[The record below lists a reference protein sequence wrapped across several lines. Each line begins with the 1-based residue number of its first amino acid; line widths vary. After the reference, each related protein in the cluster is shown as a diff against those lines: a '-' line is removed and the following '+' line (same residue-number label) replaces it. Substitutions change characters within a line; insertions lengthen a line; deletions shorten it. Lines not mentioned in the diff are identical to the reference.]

1 MTTTGDL
8 LRRFVAMVRGLPE
21 NTRDLL
27 HTILLGVASALS
39 AVAFLLLTNY
49 VFKVTYLA
57 FMGRSLTF
65 FLTASFCVIMG
76 TSLAVGLLLSKI
88 EPDAA
93 GSGIPQLKAAYWKEV
108 GYVHW
113 RPVLV
118 KFIAGVLSLGGGA
131 SLGREGPTV
140 YIGGGLSSVISGF
153 LGYPKRLRRGTMVI
167 GASAGL
173 AAAFNTP
180 LAAITFVLEEI
191 ISDINS
197 RIIGRV
203 VLTSVLGAFVVYA
216 IVGRQPAF
224 TLPAID
230 TVSWKVYVLYPL
242 VALIASL
249 AGVVFQ
255 RATLSLRDRLKGQ
268 ASVPPWFLP
277 CCGGF
282 ITWVIGSACFIA
294 TGKVGIFGLG
304 YHDLS
309 EALSHGFIWWVAGVL
324 LAGKLLA
331 FIVSYGFGGCGG
343 IFSPSLFIGGMSG
356 FFLSG
361 IAGFWLDLSPS
372 DHIAAAAVGM
382 TACLGSIIRAPLTS
396 LLIVFEMTH
405 QFALVPGLMIAIIIS
420 KIVTRRSGDLNF
432 YDAVLVHD
440 GHELIRIRPPVDIRA
455 WQNLPVSAIANHRP
469 VIVES
474 LEKDALREVVEKH
487 PYNGFPVVMDGKL
500 TGLVTRARIEEA
512 LRSDGTVTLEDAVT
526 CHFDQP
532 VRDVADKFIESPAGV
547 MVVMDRVTG
556 RVAGIITLHDL
567 LRAQASM
574 MD

>member
-1 MTTTGDL
+1 MAFL
-8 LRRFVAMVRGLPE
+8 KGLPE
-21 NTRDLL
+21 NTRDFLQ
-27 HTILLGVASALS
+27 TMFLGVMAALS

-49 VFKVTYLA
+49 VFKATFLVFA
-57 FMGRSLTF
+57 SRSHTF
-65 FLTASFCVIMG
+65 FLIASFIVVMT
-76 TSLAVGLLLSKI
+76 TSLSVGLLLNKLS
-88 EPDAA
+88 PDAS

-118 KFIAGVLSLGGGA
+118 KFFAGVLSLGGGT

-140 YIGGGLSSVISGF
+140 YIGGGLASVLSGY
-153 LGYPKRLRRGTMVI
+153 LGYPKRFRRGAMVI

-191 ISDINS
+191 ITDINS

-203 VLTSVLGAFVVYA
+203 VLSSVLGAFVVYA

-224 TLPAID
+224 ILPAID
-230 TVSWKVYVLYPL
+230 EVSWKVYAVYPL
-242 VALIASL
+242 VAIVASL
-249 AGVVFQ
+249 AGVIFQ
-255 RATLSLRDRLKGQ
+255 GSSLAWRERIKGQ
-268 ASVPPWFLP
+268 TYVPPWFLP

-282 ITWVIGSACFIA
+282 ITWVIGAGCFMF

-309 EALSHGFIWWVAGVL
+309 EALSHGLIWWVAGIL
-324 LAGKLLA
+324 LAGKLMA
-331 FIVSYGFGGCGG
+331 FIASYSFGGCGG
-343 IFSPSLFIGGMSG
+343 IFSPSLFLGGMSG
-356 FFLSG
+356 FFISG
-361 IAGFWLDLSPS
+361 LAGFWIPLTPS

-382 TACLGSIIRAPLTS
+382 TACLVSIIRAPLTS

-405 QFALVPGLMIAIIIS
+405 QFSLVPGLMIAIIIG
-420 KIVTRRSGDLNF
+420 KITCRLAGDLNF
-432 YDAVLVHD
+432 YDALLVQD
-440 GHELIRIRPPVDIRA
+440 GHELIKIRPPLDIRA
-455 WQNLPVSAIANHRP
+455 WQNLPVSAIANNRP
-469 VIVES
+469 IIIDTLERAFLKEVIE
-474 LEKDALREVVEKH
+474 RH
-487 PYNGFPVVMDGKL
+487 PYNGFPVVADGRL
-500 TGLVTRARIEEA
+500 MGLITRKKIEHT
-512 LRSDGTVTLEDAVT
+512 LVSDTPLELEEAVT
-526 CHFDQP
+526 CFFDQP
-532 VRDVADKFIESPAGV
+532 VRDVADKFIESPSGI
-547 MVVMDRVTG
+547 MVVLDKVTG

>member
-1 MTTTGDL
+1 MTKTGDL
-8 LRRFVAMVRGLPE
+8 FRRFITLVRGLPE

-27 HTILLGVASALS
+27 QTILLSVLAALS
-39 AVAFLLLTNY
+39 AVCFLLLTNY
-49 VFKVTYLA
+49 VFKATFLV
-57 FMGRSLTF
+57 FVRHSPTF
-65 FLTASFCVIMG
+65 FLVSSFFMIMG
-76 TSLAVGLLLSKI
+76 TSLIVGLLLKKLS
-88 EPDAA
+88 PNAA
-93 GSGIPQLKAAYWKEV
+93 GSGIPELKAAYWKEV
-108 GYVHW
+108 GYVPW
-113 RPVLV
+113 RPVV
-118 KFIAGVLSLGGGA
+118 IKFIAGVLSLGGGT

-140 YIGGGLSSVISGF
+140 FIGGGITSILSGF
-153 LGYPKRLRRGTMVI
+153 LGYPKRLRRGVTVI

-203 VLTSVLGAFVVYA
+203 VLSSVLGAFVVYA

-230 TVSWKVYVLYPL
+230 SVSWKIYLVYPL
-242 VALIASL
+242 VAFTASL
-249 AGVVFQ
+249 AGVIFH
-255 RATLSLRDRLKGQ
+255 RATLAWRGRLKTQ
-268 ASVPPWFLP
+268 TAVPAWFLP

-282 ITWVIGSACFIA
+282 ITWLIGAACFIA
-294 TGKVGIFGLG
+294 TGKIGIFGLG

-309 EALSHGFIWWVAGVL
+309 DALGHGFIWWIAGILV
-324 LAGKLLA
+324 AGKLLA
-331 FIVSYGFGGCGG
+331 TIASYSFGGCGG
-343 IFSPSLFIGGMSG
+343 IFSPTLFIGGMSG

-361 IAGFWLDLSPS
+361 LAGFWLPLTPS

-382 TACLGSIIRAPLTS
+382 TACMASVIRAPLTS

-405 QFALVPGLMIAIIIS
+405 QFALVPGLMIGIVIS
-420 KIVTRRSGDLNF
+420 KIVSRIAGDLNF
-432 YDAVLVHD
+432 YDALLVQD
-440 GHELIRIRPPVDIRA
+440 GHELIKIRPPVDIRA

-469 VIVES
+469 IVVGSLDKASLKEVI
-474 LEKDALREVVEKH
+474 EKH
-487 PYNGFPVVMDGKL
+487 PYNGFPVVMDGIL
-500 TGLVTRARIEEA
+500 RGLVTRRQIEGT
-512 LRSDGTVTLEDAVT
+512 LRSEDSIEPEDAVT
-526 CHFDQP
+526 CYFDQP
-532 VRDVADKFIESPAGV
+532 VRDVADKFIDSPAGV
-547 MVVMDRVTG
+547 MVVLDRTTG